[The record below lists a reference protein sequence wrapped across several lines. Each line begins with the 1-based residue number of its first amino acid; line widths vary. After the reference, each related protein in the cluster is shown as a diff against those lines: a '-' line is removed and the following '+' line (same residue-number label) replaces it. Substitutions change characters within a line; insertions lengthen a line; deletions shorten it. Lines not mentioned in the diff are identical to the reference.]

1 MTARF
6 MSDTP
11 YAGTEQ
17 EMQRI
22 PASIPEE
29 PEWR

>member
-17 EMQRI
+17 ESNAFR
-22 PASIPEE
+22 ASIPEE